1 MSTSTAVESGKPNRV
16 RKSHSVRLW
25 AAISLA
31 LGEIVAVSFA
41 FNFPTGLPEAINP
54 VAWAKCSAQ
63 AGLLAFV
70 TLTLVLW
77 PDRSKVIDAWGR
89 ATRDSNW
96 VVHALANTALF
107 ALLLPATLAF
117 SDFAAHSAERPWAW
131 FAVYCCLLLATLLS
145 LANIAAPFPFWRWLI
160 REAPS
165 QIATAIVSAAA
176 LVLAGR
182 LSLESW
188 DALSS
193 ATLRVSHWI
202 LTLYESNVVLDVDR
216 ELLGVGE
223 FKVRVLRECSGYEGI
238 GLIVCFLALYCV
250 LMRRKLR
257 FPHALALFPLAIVAV
272 WTLNAAR
279 IAALVSIGHHVSP
292 VLALNGFHSQ
302 AGWIAFLTVAFG
314 IIALS
319 QKAAFFRR
327 EFQITPITRTA
338 SRPRDQL
345 VFALLVPFAALMSA
359 TIVASAFAPH
369 DQWFY
374 PLKVAAVSAAVWYY
388 RKSYVGLF
396 AGVSPVSIGIGIA
409 VGVIWIATDVRAQ
422 QPVELGVWLATLPA
436 WLVALWLVA
445 RALGSVLLVPV
456 AEELAFRGYLQ
467 RTLIDRDIARV
478 APGQFTWLS
487 FVVVTVAFGMMH
499 QRWLAAM
506 LAGAAYALLLYR
518 SNKLSDPIAAHVAS
532 NSVII
537 AWAIAA
543 QQWSLL

>member
-1 MSTSTAVESGKPNRV
+1 MSTSTAVESGKSNRV
-16 RKSHSVRLW
+16 RTSSRVRLW
-25 AAISLA
+25 AAISLV
-31 LGEIVAVSFA
+31 LGEIIAVSFA

-77 PDRSKVIDAWGR
+77 PDRGKVIDAWSR

-96 VVHALANTALF
+96 VVHALANIALF
-107 ALLLPATLAF
+107 ALLLPATIAF
-117 SDFAAHSAERPWAW
+117 SDFAAHAAERPWVW
-131 FAVYCCLLLATLLS
+131 FALYCCLLLATLLS
-145 LANIAAPFPFWRWLI
+145 LANIAAPFPFWRWLV

-182 LSLESW
+182 LSLEGW

-202 LTLYESNVVLDVDR
+202 LTLYESNVVLDLDR

-257 FPHALALFPLAIVAV
+257 FPHALALFPLAIAAV

-314 IIALS
+314 VIALS
-319 QKAAFFRR
+319 QKVAFFNR
-327 EFQITPITRTA
+327 EPHVAPIARAT

-345 VFALLVPFAALMSA
+345 VFALLVPFAALMAA

-369 DQWFY
+369 DQWLY
-374 PLKVAAVSAAVWYY
+374 PLKVAAVSAALWHY
-388 RKSYVGLF
+388 RKSYVGLL
-396 AGVSPVSIGIGIA
+396 AGVSPVSIGIGLA
-409 VGVIWIATDVRAQ
+409 VGVLWIATDVHE
-422 QPVELGVWLATLPA
+422 PTDKVGTWLATLPA
-436 WLVALWLVA
+436 WLAVLWLGA
-445 RALGSVLLVPV
+445 RAFGSVLLVPI

-467 RTLIDRDIARV
+467 RTLINRDISHV

-487 FVVVTVAFGMMH
+487 FVVVSVVFGLMH

-506 LAGAAYALLLYR
+506 LAGAIYALLLYR
-518 SNKLSDPIAAHVAS
+518 SNKMADPIAAHIAS